1 MGEHEAYVA
10 ILRGGESSATPID
23 SQNSALIVVDMQRY
37 FTHPS
42 FPFADVFN
50 KLSPGLTTG
59 YLNRVPENGVA
70 RERLVVA
77 SEGPR

>member
-1 MGEHEAYVA
+1 
-10 ILRGGESSATPID
+10 
-23 SQNSALIVVDMQRY
+23 MQRY

-42 FPFADVFN
+42 FPFADVFD
-50 KLSPGLTTG
+50 KLSAGLTTG
-59 YLNRVPENGVA
+59 YLNRDQENGVA